1 MRLRRI
7 RLSPAWAFSLA
18 AVVFLAGLGSY
29 GLVEQ
34 SDARYAEIAREMWA
48 SGDYVVPTLLG
59 IKHFHKPPLIYWLTI
74 PGYQLFGP
82 NEWGARLFLAV
93 AGLLLTGG
101 VYRFARRHLPAVAPW
116 SILVLAATPA
126 VIGGSRMLTTDLL
139 LTLCLTSALL
149 CWHTFHAGSGGLGTL
164 VALYASIGLIF
175 LAKGPVG
182 WLLLLL
188 VILPAAWV
196 TRGSAARPERSWGLG
211 WGLPLA
217 LAIALPWYI
226 LVMTKTPGLTAY
238 FLGQQLAGRLR
249 EGGMG
254 HPHPWYYF
262 LGVYPGL
269 GLPWILLAPA
279 GWRVIRKRDPGLAA
293 FLGLWAIVPPVFFS
307 LPATKLPLYTLPAYP
322 AVALLA
328 IAALEEPRVARRP
341 LLIAGGI
348 FLLLGLAL
356 AAVGVGAIPVAAR
369 DLAQLSA
376 RSLRL
381 LAVPSAF
388 ALIIAGVAA
397 LANAGGRPH
406 RACLSLF
413 LGLAF
418 LVAWTFTKGAAAPFN
433 SAKTVGLAV
442 AREYRT
448 GDRLVIFRSAALSL
462 PFYAG
467 PAPPPLL
474 VGVPRETD
482 FEDPGKT
489 LPLLEEPL
497 FRALLAG
504 PGRVLVVTQER
515 RRKEL
520 PGLREIAR
528 GSGYLLLANR

>member
-1 MRLRRI
+1 MHQRKI

-34 SDARYAEIAREMWA
+34 SDARYAEIAREMWS

-74 PGYQLFGP
+74 PGYALLGQ
-82 NEWGARLFLAV
+82 NEWGARMFLAV

-101 VYRFARRHLPAVAPW
+101 VYGFARRHLPAVAPW
-116 SILVLAATPA
+116 SVLMLAATPA
-126 VIGGSRMLTTDLL
+126 VIGGSRMLTIDLL

-149 CWHTFHAGSGGLGTL
+149 AWYSFRTGSGGAGSL
-164 VALYASIGLIF
+164 VVLYSSIGLAF

-188 VILPAAWV
+188 VMLPAAWL
-196 TRGSAARPERSWGLG
+196 TRGATARPARTWGLV

-217 LAIALPWYI
+217 LAIALPWY
-226 LVMTKTPGLTAY
+226 LVVMIKTPGLTGY

-279 GWRVIRKRDPGLAA
+279 GWRVVRKRDPSLAT
-293 FLGLWAIVPPVFFS
+293 FLCLWATIPPVFFS

-322 AVALLA
+322 AIVLLA
-328 IAALEEPRVARRP
+328 IAALEEPRAVRRP
-341 LLIAGGI
+341 LLLAGGV

-369 DLAQLSA
+369 DLAHLSA
-376 RSLRL
+376 RSLGL
-381 LAVPSAF
+381 LAVPSAL
-388 ALIIAGVAA
+388 ALIVAGVTA
-397 LANAGGRPH
+397 LASAGGRPH

-418 LVAWTFTKGAAAPFN
+418 LVAWTFTNTAAPFN
-433 SAKTVGLAV
+433 TTKTVGLAV
-442 AREYRT
+442 AREYRP
-448 GDRLVIFRSAALSL
+448 GDTLVIFRTAAQGL
-462 PFYAG
+462 PFYTG
-467 PAPPPLL
+467 PAPSPLL
-474 VGVPRETD
+474 VGVTRETG
-482 FEDPGKT
+482 FEEPGKDAA
-489 LPLLEEPL
+489 PARGAAVSHPA
-497 FRALLAG
+497 RR
-504 PGRVLVVTQER
+504 PRRVLVVTQEKR
-515 RRKEL
+515 RAEL
-520 PGLREIAR
+520 PQLREVAR
-528 GSGYLLLANR
+528 GTGYLLLGNR

>member
-1 MRLRRI
+1 MHQQRI

-34 SDARYAEIAREMWA
+34 SDARYAEIAREMWR

-59 IKHFHKPPLIYWLTI
+59 IKHFHKPPLIYWLTV
-74 PGYQLFGP
+74 PGYALLGQ
-82 NEWGARLFLAV
+82 NEWGARMFLAV

-101 VYRFARRHLPAVAPW
+101 VYGFARRHLPAVAPW
-116 SILVLAATPA
+116 SVLMLAATPA
-126 VIGGSRMLTTDLL
+126 VIGGSRMLTIDLL

-149 CWHTFHAGSGGLGTL
+149 AWYSFRTGSGGPGSL
-164 VALYASIGLIF
+164 VVLYSSIGLAF

-188 VILPAAWV
+188 VLVPAAWL
-196 TRGSAARPERSWGLG
+196 TRGATARPARSWGLV

-226 LVMTKTPGLTAY
+226 VVMIRTPGLTGY

-279 GWRVIRKRDPGLAA
+279 GWRVVRRRDPSLAT
-293 FLGLWAIVPPVFFS
+293 FLGLWATIPPIFFS

-322 AVALLA
+322 AIVLLA
-328 IAALEEPRVARRP
+328 IAALEEPRAVRRP
-341 LLIAGGI
+341 LLLAGGV

-356 AAVGVGAIPVAAR
+356 AAVGAGAIPVAAR
-369 DLAQLSA
+369 DLAHLSA
-376 RSLRL
+376 RSLGL

-388 ALIIAGVAA
+388 ALIVAGVTA
-397 LANAGGRPH
+397 LASAGGRPH

-418 LVAWTFTKGAAAPFN
+418 LVAWTFTNTAAPFN
-433 SAKTVGLAV
+433 STKTVGLAV
-442 AREYRT
+442 AREYRP
-448 GDRLVIFRSAALSL
+448 GDTLVIFRTAAQGL
-462 PFYAG
+462 PFYTG
-467 PAPPPLL
+467 PAPSPLL
-474 VGVPRETD
+474 VGVTRETG
-482 FEDPGKT
+482 FEEPGKAP
-489 LPLLEEPL
+489 PLLEEPL
-497 FRALLAG
+497 FRTLLAG
-504 PGRVLVVTQER
+504 PVRVLVVTQER
-515 RRKEL
+515 RRAEL
-520 PGLREIAR
+520 PQLREIAR
-528 GSGYLLLANR
+528 GSGYLLLGNR